1 MYAKPQHRSAQ
12 RIGWRE
18 HTRSGQERP
27 IGIRR
32 QKDRRVPI
40 TPTPRPRAS
49 ATPQHWGAL
58 RDVLQHGGDPLADAD
73 AHRRQA
79 VAAPAAP

>member
-49 ATPQHWGAL
+49 ATPPSTGA
-58 RDVLQHGGDPLADAD
+58 RYATCSST
-73 AHRRQA
+73 
-79 VAAPAAP
+79 VAIPWPTPMHIVARP